1 MNRLEVDSVT
11 LEFGSRTILSDVY
24 MCFEQGEVTGILGRN
39 GTGKSCLLNIIYGSL
54 RAGYS
59 NVRYNG
65 AAIVKA
71 YRHPEKV
78 RYLPQ
83 TSFIPKFIKL
93 ERVLGRFG
101 SDKEGFTDTFPEFR
115 DQLSTRFGEFSF
127 GQKRIIETWLILKSE
142 SDFVLLDEP
151 FSYLAPLQIE
161 RFSEII
167 ATEKMNKGIVIT
179 DHLYRDLLR
188 VAGPLYLLH
197 DRQSYRINDREELR
211 RLGYLS

>member
-1 MNRLEVDSVT
+1 MNRLEVDSVN
-11 LEFGSRTILSDVY
+11 LEFGSRAILSNVY

-39 GTGKSCLLNIIYGSL
+39 GTGKSCLLNIVYGSL

-59 NVRYNG
+59 NIRYNG
-65 AAIVKA
+65 TTIFKA
-71 YRHPEKV
+71 YRYPQKV

-83 TSFIPKFIKL
+83 SSFIPKFIKL
-93 ERVLGRFG
+93 ERVFELFG
-101 SDKEGFTDTFPEFR
+101 SDKEIFIHHFPEFR
-115 DQLSTRFGEFSF
+115 DLLSTRFGEFSF

-151 FSYLAPLQIE
+151 FSYIAPVHIE

-167 ATEKMNKGIVIT
+167 STEKMNKGIVIT

-197 DRQSYRINDREELR
+197 DRQAFRIKGREELR